1 MASVNRPAA
10 KSSSPSRASVAAS
23 PLSQILGPVR
33 CRAGVG
39 TGVGVGTAR
48 VANSGGA
55 TKVVVGNSS
64 GAGIMG
70 NSTFGGRVRG
80 GAKVGLATVG
90 GRTGGGAK
98 VGQATVG
105 ARVGRGWNVGIGLG
119 KRIGAGVGPM
129 AGVGTAANLDG
140 VAGVAVTRMGSWVG
154 TGDGASDAGAAW
166 QAPKVKNKIV
176 VHARK
181 RTSASCIRNTPLR

>member
-1 MASVNRPAA
+1 
-10 KSSSPSRASVAAS
+10 
-23 PLSQILGPVR
+23 
-33 CRAGVG
+33 
-39 TGVGVGTAR
+39 
-48 VANSGGA
+48 
-55 TKVVVGNSS
+55 
-64 GAGIMG
+64 MG